1 MDKSYLQFVEE
12 IEKIIENY
20 KLESL
25 SDYNEIRDKIDII
38 KAKIEDETLYLG
50 AVGAFS
56 SGKSTFINSMIHKYL
71 LPTDAVQGTTVSA
84 TILKKSEY
92 DDLEIYY
99 TDGSMLSFNH
109 HEEILAEKYGFEY
122 DKHKPN
128 IFERFVAWLK
138 KLLKIATATNN
149 SKDKIR
155 QELFLEL
162 ISKEEKAKDIEKVVL
177 EVKNENIPFNIG
189 LVDTPGIESLNSRHN
204 EVTQNA
210 IEKICDA
217 IVVII
222 PYDEP
227 VSMELIKYIKT
238 NIGEYIDNCIFAVTK
253 VELLEDVDEL
263 PRLMKVIKKRLEQG
277 LEVTNPFVVAMPTLL
292 YLKSVDPECKI
303 TLTLLDRIPEETKQE
318 FGHLYEDNLQA
329 IQELLETKRE
339 DYVKKK
345 LLSVCEQISDMLI
358 ADLNQKVAYHE
369 QQEKELRKKEVLDIN
384 TLVSQIREEL
394 EKDKGTYVSV
404 SNSISIRVANEYTKF
419 EETLENVVGSEN
431 SLDETEK
438 AINNVQSNE
447 ALERIERASKDIIQ
461 EIVKLENERF
471 EKIGKKFTDTYKECG
486 EITTNIRYVPQFQH
500 NRLDEYVTNRK
511 EQFLQKRDSQSEY
524 IQTQTRGIVNAFK
537 SLFSKNIQKIKE
549 SVISAFVQYL
559 EEECLETVN
568 IINLWS
574 SDIANQA
581 VGHEYNYLQGLVQK
595 NRKMI
600 ETYCNENTLN
610 IERNQQDK
618 MRTEQ
623 DIKRI
628 KDYIEK
634 VEG

>member
-56 SGKSTFINSMIHKYL
+56 SGKSTFINSMIQKKL
-71 LPTDAVQGTTVSA
+71 LPMKAIQGTTVSV

-109 HEEILAEKYGFEY
+109 DEEILAEKYGFEY

-128 IFERFVAWLK
+128 IFERFVTWLK
-138 KLLKIATATNN
+138 KLLKIATAADS
-149 SKDKIR
+149 SKEKIR
-155 QELFLEL
+155 QELFLDL

-189 LVDTPGIESLNSRHN
+189 LVDTPGIESMNNRHD

-210 IEKICDA
+210 IERICDVIA
-217 IVVII
+217 IVI
-222 PYDEP
+222 PCDEP
-227 VSMELIKYIKT
+227 VSMELEKYIKA
-238 NIGEYIDNCIFAVTK
+238 NIGGYINNCIFVVTK

-263 PRLMKVIKKRLEQG
+263 PELMEEIKKRLEYG
-277 LEVTNPFVVAMPTLL
+277 VGIKDPFVMAMPTLI
-292 YLKSVDPECKI
+292 YLKNVDSECK
-303 TLTLLDRIPEETKQE
+303 TTVLDGIHEETKQD
-318 FGHLYEDNLQA
+318 FIQLYEDNLKA

-384 TLVSQIREEL
+384 TFVSQIREEL
-394 EKDKGTYVSV
+394 EKDKGIYVSV
-404 SNSISIRVANEYTKF
+404 SNSISICVANEYTKF
-419 EETLENVVGSEN
+419 EETLENVIGSEN
-431 SLDETEK
+431 SLDETVK

-524 IQTQTRGIVNAFK
+524 IQTQTRGIVNTFK

-581 VGHEYNYLQGLVQK
+581 VGHEYNYLQGLVKK

-600 ETYCNENTLN
+600 EAYCNENTLN

-618 MRTEQ
+618 ARTEQ

-634 VEG
+634 LEG